1 MIDLPDWRSEPSIRP
16 FNYGLLVLLGT
27 MAVLWAMGRPLICH
41 CGYINVWHGDVFSA
55 QISQHLTDWYTLTH
69 VLHGIL
75 IYAGL
80 QWLTENRSPVEL
92 FVFAVAVECGWEI
105 IENTDYVIEYY
116 RQNTMAVAF
125 YGDTV
130 LNSGFDVLAM
140 VVGYLTA
147 KRCSGRVT
155 LLIFISVELL
165 LILVIRDSLTL
176 NVFML
181 AYPIEA
187 IKQWQ
192 MALM

>member
-1 MIDLPDWRSEPSIRP
+1 MIELPDLRFDRPTRS
-16 FNYGLLVLLGT
+16 FNYGLFVLLGT

-41 CGYINVWHGDVFSA
+41 CGYLKLWHGDVFSPE
-55 QISQHLTDWYTLTH
+55 ISQHLTDWYTLTH

-75 IYAGL
+75 LYAGL
-80 QWLTENRSPVEL
+80 NWVTDNRTPGEL
-92 FVFAVAVECGWEI
+92 FVVAVAVECSWEI

-130 LNSGFDVLAM
+130 LNSTFDILAM
-140 VVGYLTA
+140 VAGYLLA
-147 KRCSGRVT
+147 NRVNGWIT
-155 LLIFISVELL
+155 TGLFVAVEILL
-165 LILVIRDSLTL
+165 LLVIRDSLIL
-176 NVFML
+176 NVLML